1 MCEEVIFMD
10 THKIKAEW
18 AALESRWH
26 KLLFLV
32 GLQNGEGQLLS
43 KALNIPYLN
52 LNRHLSEKLQNIPK
66 ASYPL
71 QVGEILNKWMEEYEE
86 TAFCIG
92 DMEILFDKQLQQ
104 HPIRLLENLSKR
116 FKLIVCWP
124 GQYDGKSLTYAMP
137 AHPEYF
143 TCSDFEGSV
152 ITV

>member
-1 MCEEVIFMD
+1 
-10 THKIKAEW
+10 
-18 AALESRWH
+18 
-26 KLLFLV
+26 
-32 GLQNGEGQLLS
+32 
-43 KALNIPYLN
+43 LN

-86 TAFCIG
+86 ASFCLG

-104 HPIRLLENLSKR
+104 HPIRLLENISKR

-124 GQYDGKSLTYAMP
+124 GQYDGKSLTYAIP

-143 TCSDFEGSV
+143 TCSDFEGIV